1 MDLKTGA
8 RGLRT
13 IIETKMTKLM
23 YDAPSYKDV
32 DKIIVTDK
40 FIELENQEP
49 KIIKKES
56 NEEVC

>member
-1 MDLKTGA
+1 
-8 RGLRT
+8 
-13 IIETKMTKLM
+13 MTRLM